1 MSENSQIAKDLIEAI
16 GGDENIISAA
26 HCATRLRIMVKDKDK
41 IDQER
46 VENIDKVKGAFFNSG
61 QYQVIF
67 GTGTVN
73 RMYEEVVKLGISGS
87 TKSEQAQEAV
97 KAGSGFSTCY
107 SYFWRCVC
115 SYYSGP
121 CCNRFIYGFAWT
133 SHARTNLSFV
143 WLNTK

>member
-1 MSENSQIAKDLIEAI
+1 
-16 GGDENIISAA
+16 
-26 HCATRLRIMVKDKDK
+26 MVKDQDK

-46 VENIDKVKGAFFNSG
+46 VENIPKVKGAFFNSG

-97 KAGSGFSTCY
+97 KAGNSFQRIIRTFGDVFVPIIPALVATGLFMGLRGLIMQEQILGLFGLTPDDNFSELY
-107 SYFWRCVC
+107 S
-115 SYYSGP
+115 
-121 CCNRFIYGFAWT
+121 IYG
-133 SHARTNLSFV
+133 SF
-143 WLNTK
+143 N